1 MAKPE
6 SGSQNFLEILSTISS
21 EVIMKKK
28 LLVYSSLNI
37 SLKMIPLFIIWS
49 LTISIRTQAQTDKS
63 LIQDSAQ
70 YTIPSW
76 TLYKRALISSNNN
89 PSDKA
94 LRSLE
99 PKSWPYDITMTINGD
114 PATRIGFTWFTNDGI
129 SGGMVKI
136 ISGTANDTSAFTK
149 PLYTLKATSEVVK
162 NLNYCVASNNLFTLA
177 GIPNNVKKSYTS
189 NKVLA
194 TGLKPNTTY
203 SFIIGKPGSWSKI
216 GSFTTAKT
224 TKEVFSFNYFTDPQ
238 ANTDAMFD
246 ISQKTT
252 HAALKMYP
260 DVNFFLTC
268 GDLVQSSGSNNAE
281 WEYEQF
287 FSTQQDIWYQKPL
300 APIIGNHDFST
311 NKNFSYHFNTNN
323 PSFDKKMATVPGS
336 VYSFVYGDAL
346 FMALDYE
353 DYSVKGYLDSL
364 TVWMRKEVSMHP
376 DVKWRIAFYHKTL
389 YTGSNSHQSDDDG
402 RLIREKMGPL
412 YDELKIDL
420 ALQGHDH
427 IYEVMGPIKNKVVVL
442 NAVSKQTIVAR
453 TSRDNVTGRLGGT
466 FDVSNGTLFFL
477 NNSSGKKKYEPRD
490 STAMEIEKTAT
501 GLTGYFSY
509 FTGRFGQT
517 GEPTF
522 SNISVSTDAIKV
534 STYSISD
541 SGVAT
546 LFDTFDIVK
555 RVPVR

>member
-1 MAKPE
+1 MNMNK
-6 SGSQNFLEILSTISS
+6 SLLHQLSVNLSFRLIASLMLWS
-21 EVIMKKK
+21 VIGHDS
-28 LLVYSSLNI
+28 V
-37 SLKMIPLFIIWS
+37 
-49 LTISIRTQAQTDKS
+49 QAQTEKS
-63 LIQDSAQ
+63 FLPDSAQ
-70 YTIPSW
+70 FTVPSW
-76 TLYKRALISSNNN
+76 TLFKRAFIASNN
-89 PSDKA
+89 SVTEKA
-94 LRSLE
+94 LQNLE
-99 PKSWPYDITMTINGD
+99 PKTMPYDVIMTINGN
-114 PATRIGFTWFTNDGI
+114 PATNMGFTWFTNAGI
-129 SGGMVKI
+129 TGGEIKI
-136 ISGTANDTSAFTK
+136 ISGIAKDTLAFTK
-149 PLYTLKATSEVVK
+149 PLFSINATSEQVN
-162 NLNYCVASNNLFTLA
+162 NLNYCVASNNLSTHG
-177 GIPNNVKKSYTS
+177 GISNNIKKSYSS

-194 TGLKPNTTY
+194 TGLKPGTTY
-203 SFIIGKPGSWSKI
+203 SFIVGKPGSWSKI
-216 GSFTTAKT
+216 GCFTTAKT
-224 TKEVFSFNYFTDPQ
+224 TKDVFSFNYFTDPQ

-252 HAALKMYP
+252 HTALKMYP

-287 FSTQQDIWYQKPL
+287 FVTQQDIWYQKPL

-353 DYSVKGYLDSL
+353 DYNLTGYLDSL
-364 TVWMRKEVSMHP
+364 SVWMRKEVAMHS
-376 DVKWRIAFYHKTL
+376 DVKWKIVFYHKTL

-427 IYEVMGPIKNKVVVL
+427 IYEVMGPIKNKVVVAD
-442 NAVSKQTIVAR
+442 AVSKQTIVPR
-453 TSRDNVTGRLGGT
+453 TVRDNVTGRLGGI
-466 FDVSNGTLFFL
+466 FDVTNGTLFFL

-490 STAMEIEKTAT
+490 SVAMEKGKGAT
-501 GLTGYFSY
+501 GLGNYFNY

-522 SNISVSTDAIKV
+522 SNISVSTDAININ
-534 STYSISD
+534 TYTVSD
-541 SGVAT
+541 SGKAT
-546 LFDTFDIVK
+546 LFDAFRIVK
-555 RVPVR
+555 AIPVAMSLKKK